1 MLRSYL
7 PKDHEL
13 KPLELGSEPTVQEFI
28 GNMVRVFGLVR
39 ETMADHGTCWLNMG
53 DTYANGNSG
62 EMVRDSSGGVGGGKI
77 LDTLVQKHAH
87 SNPGRQPGHAAM
99 MRQSGIES
107 GNLCLIPQRLA
118 IALQD
123 DGWIIRSVIV
133 WHKPAPMPASVS
145 GWMFRRC
152 RVKVGNGNG
161 RLTPKQHEAEALGI
175 HGVGTGLHTPGWR
188 DGETVS
194 AQWSDCP
201 GCEKCSANNGL
212 VLRRGSWRPTSSW
225 EPILMLAKSANYFA
239 DGEAVKT
246 QSAPA
251 TVSRNQY
258 SRILDDPDEQFAV
271 KHDHETTAPG
281 ANPRDVQTWASEP
294 LKLAHYAAYP
304 TALVRFCLRAGT
316 SLRGYCPT
324 CGAPWARIV
333 EPQTPPLEVRTKRN
347 LPTDGAKHS
356 GFRIDGVFYGSGQ
369 KMQNWLN
376 EHPPQTLGWRPTCRC
391 PEQEPRPGLVLDPFA
406 GSGRT
411 LLTAQRMGL
420 DSVGCEL
427 NPEYIAMARKILRD
441 DAPLFAG
448 GVE

>member
-1 MLRSYL
+1 MKTPGAVDSGWARQRARGVDTWEY
-7 PKDHEL
+7 
-13 KPLELGSEPTVQEFI
+13 GRTAGGNTTNGI
-28 GNMVRVFGLVR
+28 GG
-39 ETMADHGTCWLNMG
+39 
-53 DTYANGNSG
+53 
-62 EMVRDSSGGVGGGKI
+62 
-77 LDTLVQKHAH
+77 TLV
-87 SNPGRQPGHAAM
+87 
-99 MRQSGIES
+99 ES
-107 GNLCLIPQRLA
+107 
-118 IALQD
+118 
-123 DGWIIRSVIV
+123 
-133 WHKPAPMPASVS
+133 
-145 GWMFRRC
+145 
-152 RVKVGNGNG
+152 
-161 RLTPKQHEAEALGI
+161 
-175 HGVGTGLHTPGWR
+175 
-188 DGETVS
+188 
-194 AQWSDCP
+194 
-201 GCEKCSANNGL
+201 
-212 VLRRGSWRPTSSW
+212 
-225 EPILMLAKSANYFA
+225 
-239 DGEAVKT
+239 
-246 QSAPA
+246 
-251 TVSRNQY
+251 
-258 SRILDDPDEQFAV
+258 
-271 KHDHETTAPG
+271 G